1 MSERKTE
8 LKQMSNKLI
17 TPKCTHDVNSIDLA
31 QKYTFKHLGTR
42 IISDG
47 PCVAE
52 IKDSTGHA
60 QTAFRKI
67 KTI

>member
-1 MSERKTE
+1 MSYKWI
-8 LKQMSNKLI
+8 K
-17 TPKCTHDVNSIDLA
+17 PKYTHDVNSIDLA
-31 QKYTFKHLGTR
+31 QKYTFKYLGTR
-42 IISDG
+42 IVSDG